1 MLTPVKPWGRGHQWC
16 TPPFSTKIGGGV
28 AKNPAAAAFGGVASF
43 FHRKLFIENN
53 IDVYM
58 YHSWIPH
65 WHTAL
70 STCNYKLTMKPGV
83 WCPAWYKSNS
93 QAFKIWKFWW
103 NISYICARRYFCAQ
117 FLNSRQIF
125 IIFKKTVH
133 AESRRAF
140 FSASAAW
147 QKNRRRRRSAAA
159 CITGGHCNGPP
170 PH

>member
-1 MLTPVKPWGRGHQWC
+1 MQQEMNLTVNRRCFWERVRR
-16 TPPFSTKIGGGV
+16 TP
-28 AKNPAAAAFGGVASF
+28 
-43 FHRKLFIENN
+43 
-53 IDVYM
+53 
-58 YHSWIPH
+58 
-65 WHTAL
+65 
-70 STCNYKLTMKPGV
+70 
-83 WCPAWYKSNS
+83 

-140 FSASAAW
+140 FSAAAAW

-159 CITGGHCNGPP
+159 CITA
-170 PH
+170 PHHYHQVNPAVSSPLSSGQFSSLLTIIIRLTQQSPHHYPKVNPAVYSPLSSG

>member
-1 MLTPVKPWGRGHQWC
+1 MQQEMNLTVNRRCFWERVRR
-16 TPPFSTKIGGGV
+16 TP
-28 AKNPAAAAFGGVASF
+28 
-43 FHRKLFIENN
+43 
-53 IDVYM
+53 
-58 YHSWIPH
+58 
-65 WHTAL
+65 
-70 STCNYKLTMKPGV
+70 
-83 WCPAWYKSNS
+83 

-159 CITGGHCNGPP
+159 CITAPRPSYCIKCRILKYNPKYYGKILNNLTSLIITTLPSYYTILPKIHLDWSRLTQLYKIWSFLDPYCTRIII
-170 PH
+170 